1 LLGSSCS
8 SQQGTSSYLEAIRCV
23 DANKTQDL
31 AGNNLDL
38 FFHCFTKGHDALK
51 EIVIQVL
58 TDVIITHPQ
67 LLTPTIPD
75 PDASAEDA
83 EPITNPRIR
92 PITKILLRAFNSDN
106 KRITLIAC
114 TAASKLLLLGI
125 LPPLPTA
132 EVLKAFVITYFDPET
147 AANPALRQALSYFL
161 PVFCHSKLKN
171 AKLMAEIAVP
181 VISKLLVMR
190 EENVEEEES
199 DEMVGWP
206 VITAHIAEWTD
217 GRKVVGATELGL
229 GGKESSTAGAE
240 EPHIGLAIEVLER
253 ALTNTCS
260 KDERKPLLSLL
271 GKVYIAPSSSANR
284 RGEEEGVVDE
294 ETLRT
299 LHGLVSEAVEGKI
312 GTDATQRNAL
322 IKLETTLT
330 KRLGEVQEQSQEL
343 PTQIQDSEAIGDR
356 SAETTI
362 IPGAEGETVGADTTE
377 VDATQAG
384 AQEPSTNQEEEE
396 EEEDED
402 DTMLAGMQGE
412 STRMPLEA
420 SSSSDNEED
429 VDGESIGDG
438 QSTLT
443 VGRDDRKRPKLN
455 MVTEDDIMESLLQS
469 ELEE

>member
-1 LLGSSCS
+1 
-8 SQQGTSSYLEAIRCV
+8 
-23 DANKTQDL
+23 
-31 AGNNLDL
+31 
-38 FFHCFTKGHDALK
+38 
-51 EIVIQVL
+51 L

-75 PDASAEDA
+75 PDASTEDA
-83 EPITNPRIR
+83 EPIANPRIR
-92 PITKILLRAFNSDN
+92 PITKILLKAFNSDN

-132 EVLKAFVITYFDPET
+132 EVLKAFVLTYFDPET

-161 PVFCHSKLKN
+161 PVFCHSKLRN
-171 AKLMAEIAVP
+171 AKGMAEIAVP

-190 EENVEEEES
+190 EETVEEEEM

-206 VITAHIAEWTD
+206 VITAHLAEWTD

-229 GGKESSTAGAE
+229 DGKESSTAGAE

-330 KRLGEVQEQSQEL
+330 KRLGEVQELSQELSQEL
-343 PTQIQDSEAIGDR
+343 PTQIQGSEAIGDR

-362 IPGAEGETVGADTTE
+362 APEAEGETIDAETTE
-377 VDATQAG
+377 VDNTQAG

-396 EEEDED
+396 EEE

-420 SSSSDNEED
+420 SSSSSSDNEEED

-438 QSTLT
+438 HSTLT
-443 VGRDDRKRPKLN
+443 VGRDDRKRLKLN

-469 ELEE
+469 ELEGSS